1 METTLNIAAAKPGLT
16 SRLMAHPLVRIVL
29 GVVLT
34 FAAVPLT
41 MIVASKLVE
50 KPYRIVWPQL
60 LAAVLVWLGY
70 RFYVRRIEKRQPTE
84 LATRGMALE
93 LGKGL
98 LLGAG
103 LVASTFAVLAAFGAY
118 RFDGVNAVNIMIL
131 VPLAELILV
140 GMAEEMVFRGVIFG
154 VTERSLGSKAAIGIS
169 ALVFGLAHLPNE
181 GVSALRWAPR
191 CWASTSPSRS
201 THADFA
207 RLHRAHL
214 DHHVL
219 VFRDQRITPQQQV
232 AFSRRFG
239 PLQIHVLR
247 QFQLPRIHP
256 VLVVSNIRE
265 NGQPIGL
272 GDAGHFWHSDLSYKD
287 TPSLGSMLHAQELP
301 EEGGDTLFANQHT
314 GLGHLPARLRA
325 RRCRAAAEHS
335 YLASYEELRKR
346 NPWRPA
352 HAGADRRGQAGRAPG
367 GAHPSRDRPQGAV
380 RQRAFH
386 HPHRRPAR
394 RREPRAAGRT
404 VRAQRAAGARLPPP
418 LAAARHGVLGQP
430 LVMHLA
436 AGCPD
441 HLRRKL
447 YRTTIE
453 GDAPF

>member
-181 GVSALRWAPR
+181 GVSALGIAAIVAYGVLQAAIYMKTRRLWA
-191 CWASTSPSRS
+191 C
-201 THADFA
+201 
-207 RLHRAHL
+207 
-214 DHHVL
+214 
-219 VFRDQRITPQQQV
+219 I
-232 AFSRRFG
+232 G
-239 PLQIHVLR
+239 IHVSWNYCLSQIFSSTVSGHSATDGLLR
-247 QFQLPRIHP
+247 GELIGNT
-256 VLVVSNIRE
+256 VLTGGAFGVE
-265 NGQPIGL
+265 
-272 GDAGHFWHSDLSYKD
+272 A
-287 TPSLGSMLHAQELP
+287 SLI
-301 EEGGDTLFANQHT
+301 TLV
-314 GLGHLPARLRA
+314 LIM
-325 RRCRAAAEHS
+325 AAA
-335 YLASYEELRKR
+335 AFWLR
-346 NPWRPA
+346 
-352 HAGADRRGQAGRAPG
+352 
-367 GAHPSRDRPQGAV
+367 
-380 RQRAFH
+380 RAF
-386 HPHRRPAR
+386 RS
-394 RREPRAAGRT
+394 
-404 VRAQRAAGARLPPP
+404 
-418 LAAARHGVLGQP
+418 
-430 LVMHLA
+430 
-436 AGCPD
+436 
-441 HLRRKL
+441 
-447 YRTTIE
+447 I
-453 GDAPF
+453 